1 MSSSAFVDVSGNSA
15 PPPDVSEKGRATP
28 NLEYSNLT
36 GLPPPPA
43 ARDGA
48 APPTEQGLA
57 VAALG
62 EKISTLERFIADQK
76 ANTSAGSTPAR
87 SGGLGGVGKS
97 GYNAATQ
104 GMVPVEEVERQ
115 LQESEARWAERV
127 AALGLQMNAKIDHL
141 RASLP
146 AAAAAAA
153 TAAPAPWVAPAAPR
167 RSRRRRRPR
176 RWWRP
181 NRRGRRRMRGQPR

>member
-1 MSSSAFVDVSGNSA
+1 MPIARAAIDSAADAVAAKAAGGAARPSFDRPLDLRMSSSAFVDVSGEFGA
-15 PPPDVSEKGRATP
+15 AADVSEKGRQTP
-28 NLEYSNLT
+28 SLEYSNLT

-97 GYNAATQ
+97 G
-104 GMVPVEEVERQ
+104 
-115 LQESEARWAERV
+115 LQCSDAGDGA
-127 AALGLQMNAKIDHL
+127 GGG
-141 RASLP
+141 SGTP
-146 AAAAAAA
+146 
-153 TAAPAPWVAPAAPR
+153 TA
-167 RSRRRRRPR
+167 
-176 RWWRP
+176 
-181 NRRGRRRMRGQPR
+181 GE